1 MKKRYYYTF
10 VLCFLAI
17 NSLASGSVKQPI
29 ISIQEEEEEEE
40 EEKELLQTVSIIFKN
55 MNSPFFIIIC
65 CLFEPN
71 ALVNSTETELAE
83 SSIIEESEIETRG
96 FNSTDINAKNE
107 QGQTALHIACDQQN
121 ISWVNSLLR
130 AGANPNIRCRQGCTP
145 LHHATERGD
154 LTIIKVLLKHNA
166 NPNIQDNN
174 GQTPLHWA
182 YRYHFDTN
190 TDVIDILEKNGAIKT
205 IKDID
210 GTSAQDNFD
219 LESCSSCS
227 DGLCVIL

>member
-1 MKKRYYYTF
+1 MKKRYYYGF

-17 NSLASGSVKQPI
+17 NSLAYTSTKQPT
-29 ISIQEEEEEEE
+29 SSVQEEEEEEE
-40 EEKELLQTVSIIFKN
+40 EEFVQTVSIIFKN
-55 MNSPFFIIIC
+55 MNSRFFIIIC
-65 CLFEPN
+65 YLFEPN
-71 ALVNSTETELAE
+71 ALINSAETELPE

-96 FNSTDINAKNE
+96 LGTTSTIPVNAKNE
-107 QGQTALHIACDQQN
+107 KGQTALHIACDQQN
-121 ISWVNSLLR
+121 ISWVNSLLG
-130 AGANPNIRCRQGCTP
+130 AGANPNIKCRQGCTP
-145 LHHATERGD
+145 LHHAVERGD

-190 TDVIDILEKNGAIKT
+190 TDVIDILEQNGAIKT

-219 LESCSSCS
+219 LESCSCG
-227 DGLCVIL
+227 DGFCVIL